1 MQFQTSDEHPNS
13 NQSNCFLPSTLS
25 GESAASS
32 ETCLQQGLFGRNNRM
47 IPPSPRPI
55 RFWRGSYTSRHEL
68 LFFPNDEL
76 DWPCEE
82 EEEEQDSSCDLEEES
97 LSEVETWEMGQTVKD
112 VDKGSVSQED
122 MLLQDCQ
129 NPFSDKRHTSDG
141 ESSSLVSEERSCV
154 TNPLATE

>member
-76 DWPCEE
+76 DWPCGRRRR
-82 EEEEQDSSCDLEEES
+82 
-97 LSEVETWEMGQTVKD
+97 TTTVHVIWKRNR
-112 VDKGSVSQED
+112 SQK
-122 MLLQDCQ
+122 LRRGRWVRQ
-129 NPFSDKRHTSDG
+129 
-141 ESSSLVSEERSCV
+141 
-154 TNPLATE
+154 